1 MQPIYFFR
9 GGTLIGSPGV
19 GKRTLLT
26 TITSLYPTESPDF
39 LDTLCD
45 AVLRCVCVCV
55 CACMWLFVLCLCVCC
70 VCVPACVFACACA
83 SHT

>member
-26 TITSLYPTESPDF
+26 TITSLYPTESSDF

-45 AVLRCVCVCV
+45 PCCGVRVCLFVLCVCVCFCYL
-55 CACMWLFVLCLCVCC
+55 CACPEV
-70 VCVPACVFACACA
+70 
-83 SHT
+83 